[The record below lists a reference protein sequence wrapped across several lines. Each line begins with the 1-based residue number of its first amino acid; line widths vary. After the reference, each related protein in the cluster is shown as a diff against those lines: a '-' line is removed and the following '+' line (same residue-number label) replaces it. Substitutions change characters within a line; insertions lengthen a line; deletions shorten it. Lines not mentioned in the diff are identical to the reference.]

1 MPDPASLEPE
11 VDKPRLRVAYACIRY
26 HPAPGGAETHV
37 RALAR
42 LMAAKGHRVTVHT
55 SDLYTEVPLVRLKAG
70 HYGDAE
76 EQARPDS
83 GTRRREVIKEQEW
96 DGPVR
101 VRRYRASTLA
111 GELHYPSMPGMVRA
125 LLSEPMDVLHV
136 HSYGYFQTLAGA
148 LKRRLQDGRSSGND
162 RRCGMGGKD
171 GKGKQ
176 GGNCP
181 VLVFTPHFHP
191 PWSMWGGEQ
200 RRAIRERI
208 FDPLLGRW
216 SVNAVDGLVGVSA
229 HELELL
235 QKWVGF
241 DEQRSVVI
249 PNGIHLDHW
258 DPPPS
263 GEPFIQRFGAK
274 LWGQP
279 DRSGQSG
286 QSGKRGPLLLYAG
299 RLASNKGL
307 AYLLRALPGLLV
319 REPDLRL
326 ALVGADTGEGERLRR
341 LAREL
346 GVADK
351 VVLTG
356 HLDDELYRSAF
367 GAADIFVLPSEYE
380 AFGIVLLEAGV
391 MGLPSVGTR
400 VGGVPEV
407 IVEGRTGLIV
417 GYADVQGLEA
427 ALARL
432 LADPQLRARMG
443 EVARARV
450 LERFGWRSVVD
461 QVEALYLRLLA
472 GEAP

>member
-1 MPDPASLEPE
+1 M
-11 VDKPRLRVAYACIRY
+11 
-26 HPAPGGAETHV
+26 
-37 RALAR
+37 
-42 LMAAKGHRVTVHT
+42 
-55 SDLYTEVPLVRLKAG
+55 
-70 HYGDAE
+70 
-76 EQARPDS
+76 
-83 GTRRREVIKEQEW
+83 
-96 DGPVR
+96 
-101 VRRYRASTLA
+101 
-111 GELHYPSMPGMVRA
+111 
-125 LLSEPMDVLHV
+125 
-136 HSYGYFQTLAGA
+136 
-148 LKRRLQDGRSSGND
+148 
-162 RRCGMGGKD
+162 
-171 GKGKQ
+171 
-176 GGNCP
+176 
-181 VLVFTPHFHP
+181 
-191 PWSMWGGEQ
+191 
-200 RRAIRERI
+200 
-208 FDPLLGRW
+208 
-216 SVNAVDGLVGVSA
+216 
-229 HELELL
+229 
-235 QKWVGF
+235 
-241 DEQRSVVI
+241 
-249 PNGIHLDHW
+249 
-258 DPPPS
+258 
-263 GEPFIQRFGAK
+263 
-274 LWGQP
+274 
-279 DRSGQSG
+279 
-286 QSGKRGPLLLYAG
+286 LYAG